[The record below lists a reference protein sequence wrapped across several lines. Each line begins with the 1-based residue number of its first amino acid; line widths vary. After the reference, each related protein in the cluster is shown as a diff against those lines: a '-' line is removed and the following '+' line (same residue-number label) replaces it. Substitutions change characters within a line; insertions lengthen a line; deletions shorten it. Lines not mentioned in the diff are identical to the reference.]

1 MSQKSPFGE
10 MLLLLEQR
18 GIIPPFNK
26 RDDVINKR
34 AAQLE
39 KDYAALSA
47 ESRPFGTIEIPDNRE
62 SLEDF
67 AQRAEINRVDIG
79 KDLSQQADFS
89 SQIQDQRTG
98 AKIRERDNL
107 TRNTLDLMAVPA
119 GALDKQSDER
129 SMNVD
134 KVLGYGTNENAA
146 NRELQKRAMT
156 QDLITKLALGAA
168 IAFG

>member
-1 MSQKSPFGE
+1 MARTSHTLKILEAFGV
-10 MLLLLEQR
+10 LKPTDNLSDAVKAQ
-18 GIIPPFNK
+18 
-26 RDDVINKR
+26 
-34 AAQLE
+34 AAELD
-39 KDYAALSA
+39 KGFAALSV
-47 ESRPFGTIEIPDNRE
+47 EERPLGTIEVSDNRE
-62 SLEDF
+62 SLADYATRENINSGIRDKDRASS
-67 AQRAEINRVDIG
+67 AQ
-79 KDLSQQADFS
+79 FS

-119 GALDKQSDER
+119 AALDKQSDER

>member
-1 MSQKSPFGE
+1 MARTSPTLQILEAFGVFKPTDN
-10 MLLLLEQR
+10 LSDTVKAQ
-18 GIIPPFNK
+18 
-26 RDDVINKR
+26 
-34 AAQLE
+34 AAELD
-39 KDYAALSA
+39 KGFAALSS
-47 ESRPFGTIEIPDNRE
+47 EERPLGTIEVSDNRE
-62 SLEDF
+62 SLADYATRENINSGIRDKDRASS
-67 AQRAEINRVDIG
+67 AQ
-79 KDLSQQADFS
+79 FS

>member
-1 MSQKSPFGE
+1 
-10 MLLLLEQR
+10 LLLLEQR
-18 GIIPPFNK
+18 GIIPPSNK
-26 RDDVINKR
+26 RDDVIKER
-34 AAQLE
+34 TAQLE
-39 KDYAALSA
+39 KDFAALSA
-47 ESRPFGTIEIPDNRE
+47 ESRPFGTIEISDNRE
-62 SLEDF
+62 PLEDF
-67 AQRAEINRVDIG
+67 ARRSEINTVIKG

-89 SQIQDQRTG
+89 GQLQDQRTG
-98 AKIRERDNL
+98 AKIREQDNL

-119 GALDKQSDER
+119 AALDKQSDER

-156 QDLITKLALGAA
+156 QDLVTKLALGAA

>member
-1 MSQKSPFGE
+1 MSKTNPL
-10 MLLLLEQR
+10 LLLLEER
-18 GIIPPFNK
+18 GIIPPSNK
-26 RDDVINKR
+26 RSEAMEANT
-34 AAQLE
+34 AQLN
-39 KDYAALSA
+39 KDFNEIFA
-47 ESRPFGTIEIPDNRE
+47 ESRSRPFGSIEISDNRE
-62 SLEDF
+62 SLADYATRENINSGIREKDRASS
-67 AQRAEINRVDIG
+67 AQ
-79 KDLSQQADFS
+79 FS

-98 AKIRERDNL
+98 AKIREQDNL

-119 GALDKQSDER
+119 AALDKQSDER

-168 IAFG
+168 IVFG

>member
-1 MSQKSPFGE
+1 MSQKSPL
-10 MLLLLEQR
+10 LLLLEQR
-18 GIIPPFNK
+18 GIIPPSNK
-26 RDDVINKR
+26 RDDAIKER

-39 KDYAALSA
+39 KDFAALSA
-47 ESRPFGTIEIPDNRE
+47 ESRPFSTIEISDNRE
-62 SLEDF
+62 PLEEYGK
-67 AQRAEINRVDIG
+67 RAEIDSIIKGR
-79 KDLSQQADFS
+79 DLSQQADFS
-89 SQIQDQRTG
+89 GQLQDQRTA
-98 AKIRERDNL
+98 AKNEQQTNL

-119 GALDKQSDER
+119 GVLDKQSDER
-129 SMNVD
+129 SMNVN

>member
-1 MSQKSPFGE
+1 MSQKSPL
-10 MLLLLEQR
+10 LLLLEQR
-18 GIIPPFNK
+18 GIIPPSNK
-26 RDDVINKR
+26 RSDAIKER

-39 KDYAALSA
+39 KDFAALSA
-47 ESRPFGTIEIPDNRE
+47 ESRPFDTIEISDNRE
-62 SLEDF
+62 PLDDF
-67 AQRAEINRVDIG
+67 ARRSEINRADKG
-79 KDLSQQADFS
+79 EDLNQQADFS
-89 SQIQDQRTG
+89 GQLQDQRT
-98 AKIRERDNL
+98 AARNEQQNNL

-119 GALDKQSDER
+119 RALDKQSDER

-146 NRELQKRAMT
+146 DRELQKRAMT